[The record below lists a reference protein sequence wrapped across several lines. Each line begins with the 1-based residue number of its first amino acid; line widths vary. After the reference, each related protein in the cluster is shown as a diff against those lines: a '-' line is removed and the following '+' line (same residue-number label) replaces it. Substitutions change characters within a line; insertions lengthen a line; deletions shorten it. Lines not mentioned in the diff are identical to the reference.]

1 MEKHFLN
8 LKKKNWAN
16 TFRRN
21 CVIVLLFDTIL
32 QLILMHVELIE
43 NELILLFFNISFF
56 KCYFVTNRLQ
66 SPFSNAT
73 IKRKSEGKQKRE
85 KGKKDGKQKKPWQC
99 PKDLSSSVW
108 GDHSHNCGICLCFY
122 KTKRIISSLFNLRNM
137 EYLKRRRLFK
147 IIFF

>member
-1 MEKHFLN
+1 MKLIYIIDQSGKIFFEFE
-8 LKKKNWAN
+8 KKNWAN

-43 NELILLFFNISFF
+43 NESILLFFNISFF

-85 KGKKDGKQKKPWQC
+85 KGKKDGKQKKP
-99 PKDLSSSVW
+99 
-108 GDHSHNCGICLCFY
+108 
-122 KTKRIISSLFNLRNM
+122 
-137 EYLKRRRLFK
+137 
-147 IIFF
+147 